1 MRTILFYFL
10 LAGGMIFFISACR
23 NNGKKERKMETNVE
37 KGTFAY
43 VVDVMK
49 GHKDYHILRDGS
61 GDRVVLVSADLQ
73 GRVMTSSFAGMEGYS
88 IGWVND
94 DFIRR
99 GEVQEHF
106 NPWGGEERLWLGPE
120 GGQFSLFFKKGDPFD
135 LDHWYTPAAFDTE
148 PFEETEA
155 NDTLVRFRKEV
166 SLTNYSGTAFALE
179 IRRDVRLL
187 KEQDLGQL
195 TGGEL
200 PAGLRWVGYET
211 ENVLINRGDNAWDE
225 QTGMPSIWLLGMLNP
240 SDRTTIVIP
249 FNNDPAIRER
259 IVNDAYFGKIPADR
273 LKTGDS
279 VLFFRADGKMR
290 GKIGLGPQRAKDVLG
305 SYDEEHRILT
315 IVQYNK
321 PEGVT
326 EYVNSMWRIQEKPFS
341 GDVVNAYND
350 GPLEGGGQLG
360 PFYELET
367 SSPAARLA
375 PGEKITHTSR
385 TWHFSGDEEML
396 NAITQKLLGVGI
408 DQIKAAFFDSL
419 SKQQ

>member
-1 MRTILFYFL
+1 MKKTLFYIL
-10 LAGGMIFFISACR
+10 LAGGTFIFISACS
-23 NNGKKERKMETNVE
+23 NYGKKEKKMEKNAE

-49 GHKDYHILRDGS
+49 GHKNYHILRDATGEK
-61 GDRVVLVSADLQ
+61 VVLVSADLQ
-73 GRVMTSSFAGMEGYS
+73 GRVMTSSYDGMEGYS

-99 GEVQEHF
+99 DEVQEHF

-148 PFEETEA
+148 PFAETEES
-155 NDTLVRFRKEV
+155 DTLVRYRKEV
-166 SLTNYSGTAFALE
+166 TLTNYSGTVFTME
-179 IRRDVRLL
+179 ILRSVRLL
-187 KEQDLGQL
+187 EEEDLGRI
-195 TGGEL
+195 
-200 PAGLRWVGYET
+200 AGKEIASGIRWVGYET
-211 ENVLINRGDNAWDE
+211 ENVLVNRGEDAWDE
-225 QTGMPSIWLLGMLNP
+225 KTGMPSIWLLGMLNP
-240 SDRTTIVIP
+240 SGSTTIVIP

-259 IVNDAYFGKIPADR
+259 IVNDEYFGKIPPDR
-273 LKTGDS
+273 LKTGDG
-279 VLFFRADGKMR
+279 VLFFRADGRMR

-305 SYDEEHRILT
+305 SYDEEHHILT

-321 PEGVT
+321 PAGAE
-326 EYVNSMWRIQEKPFS
+326 EYVNSMWRIQEHPFA

-375 PGEKITHTSR
+375 PGEKITHVSR
-385 TWHFSGDEEML
+385 TWHLHGEEKIL
-396 NAITQKLLGVGI
+396 DAVARKVLGAGI
-408 DQIKAAFFDSL
+408 EEIKKAF
-419 SKQQ
+419 